1 MNSPQLA
8 KVDALHQQLS
18 EIEQDLPR
26 RPYHATAS
34 LFGLL
39 RSERLSS
46 GDVPWEDRVALVRR
60 HPILSLAQ
68 EDPFTRRAYTKPRG
82 YAGDAVLIDHI
93 YGSAQPEF
101 QRPLGRAINRYT
113 TASPAT
119 RAVRFRRQ
127 ILAEL
132 IDRASAE
139 GHGHCRVLA
148 LACGHLRELELSVAI
163 RRGDAVEVVGLD
175 QDADSLGVAREA
187 GQRLGC
193 RMETHAASIRAV
205 LKRSLDLRDFDL
217 VYAAGLFDYLED
229 NVAAA
234 LVSRMLEAVRP
245 GGRVLIANFVP
256 DIPDV
261 GYMEACMDWFLKY
274 RTESQLRSLLD
285 DLPAELK
292 GPIRTFHDPDENL
305 AFLVAT
311 RPGDGPV

>member
-1 MNSPQLA
+1 MSSSPLVR
-8 KVDALHQQLS
+8 VDTLDQQLS
-18 EIEQDLPR
+18 EIERELPR
-26 RPYHATAS
+26 NPYRATAQ
-34 LFGLL
+34 LFALL
-39 RSERLSS
+39 RSERRS
-46 GDVPWEDRVALVRR
+46 GVHLPWADTVTLVRR
-60 HPILSLAQ
+60 HPVIGLAH
-68 EDPFTRRAYTKPRG
+68 EDPLTRWAFTRPRG
-82 YAGDAVLIDHI
+82 YVGDAVLIDHI
-93 YGSAQPEF
+93 YGAAQPVF
-101 QRPLGRAINRYT
+101 DGPVGRAINRYT
-113 TASPAT
+113 TAAPAT

-175 QDADSLGVAREA
+175 QDAESLGVARET
-187 GQRLGC
+187 GHRLGC

-205 LKRSLDLRDFDL
+205 IKRSLRLRDFDL

-229 NVAAA
+229 NVASA

-292 GPIRTFHDPDENL
+292 GPIRTFHDPDENI

-311 RPGDGPV
+311 RPGSGTA